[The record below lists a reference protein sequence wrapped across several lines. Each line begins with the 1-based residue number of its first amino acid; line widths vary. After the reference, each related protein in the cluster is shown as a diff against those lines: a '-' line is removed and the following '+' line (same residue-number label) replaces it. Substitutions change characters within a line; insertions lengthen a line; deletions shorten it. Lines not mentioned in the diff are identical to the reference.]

1 MAGYR
6 ATGAELERTLWLAIL
21 ADVLLNHRVAD
32 EASAALTEAFAES
45 QRTGAL
51 FHLAELHRLKG
62 EVLLSTSGNSR
73 GQAESCFESALQIA
87 RNQKAKSIE
96 LRAGVSLAQLWRAQ
110 GKHSEAR
117 DLLAPI
123 YGWFTEGFD
132 TADLKQ
138 AKALLEQL
146 TE

>member
-1 MAGYR
+1 LLPER
-6 ATGAELERTLWLAIL
+6 AANR
-21 ADVLLNHRVAD
+21 
-32 EASAALTEAFAES
+32 
-45 QRTGAL
+45 
-51 FHLAELHRLKG
+51 
-62 EVLLSTSGNSR
+62 
-73 GQAESCFESALQIA
+73 

-132 TADLKQ
+132 TSDLKK